1 VRAEFVGGQIF
12 CCVGALAIGVCDWC
26 VCLCVYGCS
35 VRVRVYV
42 CECVPS
48 LMVAKSFAVLVPWL
62 LVCVIGVCVWMYGC
76 VRVCVCVCEC
86 VPGLMVAKSFAV
98 LVPWLFVCVFCVCVY
113 GCMCMCVCVCVYVSA
128 CGV

>member
-1 VRAEFVGGQIF
+1 MRAEFVGGQIF

-26 VCLCVYGCS
+26 VC
-35 VRVRVYV
+35 
-42 CECVPS
+42 
-48 LMVAKSFAVLVPWL
+48 
-62 LVCVIGVCVWMYGC
+62 VWMYGC
-76 VRVCVCVCEC
+76 VRVHVSVCEC

-98 LVPWLFVCVFCVCVY
+98 LVPWLLVCVFCVCVY